1 MFDQD
6 RSKDIFDLDVREIV
20 DPNETTMPV
29 AMTQTEAVTCPQ
41 TCAWTCA

>member
-1 MFDQD
+1 MLDQD

-20 DPNETTMPV
+20 ESNDGAPIT
-29 AMTQTEAVTCPQ
+29 MTQTEAVTCPQ